1 MSAKEERFSKQPPT
15 AASSTLVLPE
25 LACDCHGHIFPS
37 PDLYPTNNETMA
49 LAPVEFFL
57 DIHHQL
63 GFGRGVLVQ
72 GGAYKFDNQAM
83 LVALDEYPDELRGV
97 ALVPSD
103 MPEKELED
111 LAARN
116 VRALRFTTGGASKF
130 VSFPDIAPRMCA
142 LGLHAEM
149 YVALQTFVDNA
160 KTLLA
165 TGVPIVL
172 DHLAGP
178 FDPAEGVDSATFQS
192 LLAIL
197 RSENIWIKLTPQ
209 RNSLE
214 YPTYEDVRP
223 FQDAIIAARP
233 DRVVWGSD
241 WPFPNM
247 SDKTPDIGDLVSLFG
262 DWVTDEGLRKTI
274 LVDNAATLYRF

>member
-1 MSAKEERFSKQPPT
+1 MTTKDERFSKQPPT
-15 AASSTLVLPE
+15 TASSTLTLPT

-37 PDLYPTNNETMA
+37 PDLYPTQKETMA
-49 LAPVEFFL
+49 LAPIEFFL

-72 GGAYKFDNQAM
+72 GGAYKFDNRAM
-83 LVALDEYPDELRGV
+83 LAALDEYPDELRGV
-97 ALVPSD
+97 ALVPVD
-103 MPEKELED
+103 IADKDLED

-130 VSFPDIAPRMCA
+130 VNFPDIAPRMRA
-142 LGLHAEM
+142 HGFHAEM

-165 TGVPIVL
+165 TDVPIAL

-178 FDPAEGVDSATFQS
+178 FDPEQGVDSQLFQS
-192 LLAIL
+192 FLAIL
-197 RSENIWIKLTPQ
+197 RSENIWVKLSPQ
-209 RNSLE
+209 RNSRQ
-214 YPTYEDVRP
+214 YPAYGDVRP
-223 FQDAIIAARP
+223 FQEAIIAARP

-247 SDKTPDIGDLVSLFG
+247 SDETPDIGDLLSLFG
-262 DWVTDEGLRKTI
+262 EWVTDEGLRKTI
-274 LVDNAATLYRF
+274 LVDNAAALYRF